1 MIKMAC
7 LLLADQLADA
17 ALHLSKEI
25 YICIPCYKSLL
36 AKALELIGACNLFVV
51 DGGL

>member
-1 MIKMAC
+1 MMIKMAC

-36 AKALELIGACNLFVV
+36 ELIGACNLFVV